1 MLAAALAVYRIGK
14 RLRGRFS
21 GYVEKRKAL
30 KLAREQAQS
39 RTSKRLAQV
48 FDDEYDEEEAEEEDQ
63 TDDEEIG
70 DDFDEGEEE
79 ERDMWGGLQL
89 RPDAGIDQRDDN
101 SDENQLTEWDEVLD
115 DAEVED
121 LHRLVREL
129 QPKLLQPEE
138 VPAQELRFRKELVKG
153 RPLIKFN
160 AVLQFGEGAR
170 SARGC
175 GVEGAGALWSC
186 PGRLRP
192 RHVPEFIIVTG
203 HTQRQRG
210 NMGVNGFYQR
220 FNQDFHGRP
229 VYQKIMERRQVQ
241 KSLVTEEGDLLPS
254 PEDNF
259 IRAWKPRSEEALVLS
274 RRFQTVGEVPAEDGE
289 DVVVFPKLLPSR
301 EIWFLFF
308 DDRRG
313 AWCIGPAIGAT
324 EVYAKCFTVEE
335 AIPCN
340 LGEWQ
345 MWDIG
350 KKEWY
355 TNKGLRLIKV
365 G

>member
-1 MLAAALAVYRIGK
+1 MMSMTRRRQRRKIRPTMK
-14 RLRGRFS
+14 RLGTTS
-21 GYVEKRKAL
+21 MKEKRRSGTCGA
-30 KLAREQAQS
+30 ACSCGPTQA
-39 RTSKRLAQV
+39 
-48 FDDEYDEEEAEEEDQ
+48 
-63 TDDEEIG
+63 G
-70 DDFDEGEEE
+70 
-79 ERDMWGGLQL
+79 
-89 RPDAGIDQRDDN
+89 DN